1 MLILGCLK
9 RRQVRR
15 VWNFASEQ
23 EFKGLFPA
31 CETGAMPAFGNLYGM
46 DVYADVALAKDK
58 AIAFNAGSPRAD

>member
-1 MLILGCLK
+1 M
-9 RRQVRR
+9 
-15 VWNFASEQ
+15 WNFASEE